1 MTLLKLIRFHNLIIV
16 VLTQYLL
23 QYFILVPALTKAEL
37 TPTLPYFPFS
47 LLVLSTVLIAAGGYI
62 INDIEDWQI
71 DAINKP
77 NKQIVG
83 KSMTIASAYIYYAA
97 FGILG
102 LLISLYLAF
111 YIHDLLQLLIYPT
124 AVALLW
130 AYSKYFKKTILI
142 GNFIV
147 SIFCAFVAGVIWY
160 AERDNFRI
168 LLAKAPT
175 EAGLVSQIFTNY
187 LIFAFLTTLFRE
199 IIKDIEDTEGD
210 KLNGCKTLPIVSG
223 VKTAKTIAFGVTL
236 IFLLF
241 IAHLTI
247 QETYAN
253 RYLQLFIFSTTISAP
268 ALYTIYTLTKA
279 KTKQEYKNLSALA
292 KVIMLSG
299 LIYILFINL

>member
-1 MTLLKLIRFHNLIIV
+1 MTLLKLIRFPNLIIV

-124 AVALLW
+124 AVAILW

>member
-1 MTLLKLIRFHNLIIV
+1 MTLLKLIRFPNLIIV

-23 QYFILVPALTKAEL
+23 QYCILVPALTKAEL

-47 LLVLSTVLIAAGGYI
+47 LLVLSTVLIASGGYI

-168 LLAKAPT
+168 LRAKAPT

-223 VKTAKTIAFGVTL
+223 VKTAKTIALGVAL

-268 ALYTIYTLTKA
+268 ALYAIYTLTKA